1 MLAKPRF
8 RVEGVRQGRRNPSS
22 WLLETIRYGG
32 KKRSA
37 NMGRDT
43 LVKGQFVQSKRVL
56 ELLTAHANTLN
67 LG

>member
-32 KKRSA
+32 KEKCKYGQGHTR
-37 NMGRDT
+37 
-43 LVKGQFVQSKRVL
+43 KGAVCPKQ
-56 ELLTAHANTLN
+56 EGT
-67 LG
+67 